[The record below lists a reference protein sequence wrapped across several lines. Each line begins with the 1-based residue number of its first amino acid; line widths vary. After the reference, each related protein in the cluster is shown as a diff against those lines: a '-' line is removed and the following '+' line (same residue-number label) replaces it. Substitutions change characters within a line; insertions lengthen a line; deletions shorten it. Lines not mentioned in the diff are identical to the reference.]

1 MDTPVET
8 VNQWISKVGFH
19 NKKAE
24 YIKKATKIINDEHGG
39 KVPADF
45 KKLIA
50 LPGVGP
56 KMAHLVLQEA
66 YGRTE
71 GVSVD
76 THVHRICNRLNWVST
91 KTPEQTGKA
100 LEEWLPKAKWR
111 KINHLLVGFGQTVCK
126 PLYQNCE
133 GCAIRDICPATDKYF
148 PKKTPSKT
156 KTIETDEKEA
166 DLQKRKKE

>member
-1 MDTPVET
+1 MVDEHNLSVKVIMDTPVET
-8 VNQWISKVGFH
+8 INQWISKVGFH

-66 YGRTE
+66 YGRVE

-76 THVHRICNRLNWVST
+76 THVHRICNRLNWVKT
-91 KTPEQTGKA
+91 KTPE
-100 LEEWLPKAKWR
+100 
-111 KINHLLVGFGQTVCK
+111 
-126 PLYQNCE
+126 
-133 GCAIRDICPATDKYF
+133 
-148 PKKTPSKT
+148 
-156 KTIETDEKEA
+156 
-166 DLQKRKKE
+166 

>member
-1 MDTPVET
+1 M
-8 VNQWISKVGFH
+8 GFH

-39 KVPADF
+39 LVPDDY

-66 YGRTE
+66 FGRVE

-76 THVHRICNRLNWVST
+76 SHVHRICNRLNWVKT
-91 KTPEQTGKA
+91 KTAEETMVA
-100 LEEWLPKAKWR
+100 LESWLPRDKW
-111 KINHLLVGFGQTVCK
+111 KEINLLLVGFG
-126 PLYQNCE
+126 
-133 GCAIRDICPATDKYF
+133 
-148 PKKTPSKT
+148 
-156 KTIETDEKEA
+156 
-166 DLQKRKKE
+166 